1 MRGDKNYQ
9 LSYAL
14 PNPISTFAS
23 HAHYFPFP
31 RNCDASNKAIAI
43 SFPAF
48 PAGTPHTAP
57 PLTVGATV
65 TPFLLLCHRDPSPA
79 PPGSGSADEAP
90 PAHDP
95 SPVPPLLTSRGTR
108 GPSHPLH
115 FLLCGGTSCS
125 SGRRRRP
132 KLPPLRRCNLH
143 PFSPQSQFASLLCL
157 LRWSHSHA
165 CTVAIGGAKMLFALP
180 IEVSLRL

>member
-1 MRGDKNYQ
+1 
-9 LSYAL
+9 L

-79 PPGSGSADEAP
+79 PPGSGNYSPIFVTP
-90 PAHDP
+90 P
-95 SPVPPLLTSRGTR
+95 PPEVGRRGAAGAR
-108 GPSHPLH
+108 PLP
-115 FLLCGGTSCS
+115 CS
-125 SGRRRRP
+125 SSANEP
-132 KLPPLRRCNLH
+132 WDTWPLSSPSLPPLRRHIMQLRSTTT
-143 PFSPQSQFASLLCL
+143 PEAPSSKAMQFASLLSSKSVCFPTLLAPLEPFPRMHSSNWRGKNAFCL
-157 LRWSHSHA
+157 A
-165 CTVAIGGAKMLFALP
+165 Y
-180 IEVSLRL
+180 